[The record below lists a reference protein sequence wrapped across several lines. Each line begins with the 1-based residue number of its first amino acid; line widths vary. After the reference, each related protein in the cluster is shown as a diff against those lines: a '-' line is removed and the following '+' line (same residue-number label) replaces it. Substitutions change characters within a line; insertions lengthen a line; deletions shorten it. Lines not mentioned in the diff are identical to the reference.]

1 MKPEQLV
8 RRWERRQADLL
19 ADLRTQVL
27 VARGKGEA
35 EAVHQLRVT
44 LRRLRLS
51 ICLAKPVL
59 DEERANRFRAWAA
72 HISRATSRVRD
83 LDIAVDWLR
92 GGNAS
97 AALVA
102 DCEARR
108 ARVWRRCRR
117 NLTPPPPGLLLKL
130 ARLSGGRRTDAAIA
144 KRLRKLESRYAEQLR
159 TQLPQFFELSEED
172 RHEFRRTV
180 RWWRYLRELTLPRR
194 RLKKDSTWKSLLVA
208 QEALGEMQNLV
219 LIQADL
225 EELPPSTELTELKS
239 MLVRQQKVQAETA
252 RQSLAGLKNAL
263 KRAVK

>member
-1 MKPEQLV
+1 MKPERLA
-8 RRWERRQADLL
+8 RRWERRQVRLF
-19 ADLRTQVL
+19 ADLRAL
-27 VARGKGEA
+27 IRAARGQGEA

-51 ICLAKPVL
+51 ICVAKPVL
-59 DEERANRFRAWAA
+59 DKEGGSRFRAWAA
-72 HISRATSRVRD
+72 RISRATSRVRD
-83 LDIAVDWLR
+83 LDIAADWLR

-102 DCEARR
+102 DCAARR

-117 NLTPPPPGLLLKL
+117 SLTPPPAGLLPKL
-130 ARLSGGRRTDAAIA
+130 ARLPGGRRTEEAVG

-159 TQLPQFFELSEED
+159 GQLPQFFELSEED

-194 RLKKDSTWKSLLVA
+194 RLKKDSSWPSLLAA

-219 LIQADL
+219 LVQADL

-239 MLVRQQKVQAETA
+239 MLVRQQKVQAEAA
-252 RQSLAGLKNAL
+252 RKSLAGLKQAL
-263 KRAVK
+263 KCA